1 MCKKLRQLFSLCVRA
16 LCLELCR
23 LLLPGHL
30 VQEGTLVIIVTHAGT
45 PGGGSMPCCV
55 FVTPPN
61 HPHNDLGP
69 WQGRGQ
75 GLFDVHGCGRR
86 CWGRSGCLHSLCALL
101 VPLAR

>member
-45 PGGGSMPCCV
+45 AGGG
-55 FVTPPN
+55 
-61 HPHNDLGP
+61 
-69 WQGRGQ
+69 GQ
-75 GLFDVHGCGRR
+75 H
-86 CWGRSGCLHSLCALL
+86 ALL
-101 VPLAR
+101 CVCDPA